1 MLDFGTL
8 HFKLKGLCVI
18 KIIGIC
24 FSIHSYF
31 IQGNESV
38 FNWKMCLIGIFKASD
53 NVFGYLIKV
62 LLSYKE
68 KMP

>member
-1 MLDFGTL
+1 MLDFRTL
-8 HFKLKGLCVI
+8 HFKYSYIII

-31 IQGNESV
+31 IQANESV
-38 FNWKMCLIGIFKASD
+38 FNWKVCLIGIFNASD
-53 NVFGYLIKV
+53 RVLGYFIKV